1 MAVDLKI
8 VKELVESEPLT
19 ETFGEYQRQITS
31 PYDLPMDWRV
41 EYEERAAILEYD
53 GGLSR
58 TEADSQALRE
68 IVERLDRMKKMKKI
82 LKKPIDSYAI
92 YRIIVL

>member
-31 PYDLPMDWRV
+31 PHDLPMDWRV
-41 EYEERAAILEYD
+41 EYKERAAILEYD

-58 TEADSQALRE
+58 TKADSQALWE
-68 IVERLDRMKKMKKI
+68 IVERLDGMEKM
-82 LKKPIDSYAI
+82 
-92 YRIIVL
+92 

>member
-19 ETFGEYQRQITS
+19 ETFGEYQGQIAS
-31 PYDLPMDWRV
+31 PEDLPMDWRI
-41 EYEERAAILEYD
+41 EFEERAAILEYD

-58 TEADSQALRE
+58 EEADKQALSE
-68 IVERLDRMKKMKKI
+68 IEHRMRFLDGRRH
-82 LKKPIDSYAI
+82 D
-92 YRIIVL
+92 

>member
-31 PYDLPMDWRV
+31 PYDLPMEWRV
-41 EYEERAAILEYD
+41 EFEERAAILEYD

-68 IVERLDRMKKMKKI
+68 IVERLDGHKKM
-82 LKKPIDSYAI
+82 
-92 YRIIVL
+92 

>member
-1 MAVDLKI
+1 MAVDLEI

-68 IVERLDRMKKMKKI
+68 IVERLDRMKKM
-82 LKKPIDSYAI
+82 
-92 YRIIVL
+92 

>member
-19 ETFGEYQRQITS
+19 ETSATYRQQITT
-31 PYDLPMDWRV
+31 PYDLPMDWRIDF
-41 EYEERAAILEYD
+41 EERAAILEYD

-58 TEADSQALRE
+58 DEADSQALRE
-68 IVERLDRMKKMKKI
+68 IVEQ
-82 LKKPIDSYAI
+82 LKNQPESYKVEEENI
-92 YRIIVL
+92 

>member
-8 VKELVESEPLT
+8 VKELVESESLT
-19 ETFGEYQRQITS
+19 ETSGKYQRQIPS
-31 PYDLPMDWRV
+31 LYDLSMDWRI

-58 TEADSQALRE
+58 NDAETQALIE
-68 IVERLDRMKKMKKI
+68 IKR
-82 LKKPIDSYAI
+82 
-92 YRIIVL
+92 RIRKTT

>member
-19 ETFGEYQRQITS
+19 ETFGEYQQQITS
-31 PYDLPMDWRV
+31 PHDLPMDWRV

-68 IVERLDRMKKMKKI
+68 IVERLDRDKKM
-82 LKKPIDSYAI
+82 
-92 YRIIVL
+92 

>member
-1 MAVDLKI
+1 
-8 VKELVESEPLT
+8 
-19 ETFGEYQRQITS
+19 
-31 PYDLPMDWRV
+31 MDWRV

-68 IVERLDRMKKMKKI
+68 IVERLDGYKKM
-82 LKKPIDSYAI
+82 
-92 YRIIVL
+92 